1 MIKEEAIRQFA
12 MERPES
18 RSVYGYGSGVFKQ
31 ASSTKPLTDV
41 IFVVD
46 DLKEWHMKN
55 MKMNPDDY
63 SLIGRLYISGS
74 SVEKVKGVNGVT
86 YFSEINGGEF
96 TFKYGVIELL
106 DFMTGLDTWNNLFM
120 AGRFHKPVLEIK
132 SETQVRDVIFS
143 NRKYALIIA
152 CLFCDRLVS
161 KSDIYKTLCGLSYI
175 GDARMS
181 IAENPHKVE
190 NIVEGSFDKIEEIY
204 PLNESY
210 ITHLET
216 GLLYINHDLL
226 LRKASELPS
235 ELLSYLDE
243 LGTDFN
249 DLDMLRINIHEYIS
263 NRNRVES
270 RAQIIHGVMTNGVIR
285 SIPYAMAKVK
295 KRFSK

>member
-41 IFVVD
+41 IFIVD
-46 DLKEWHMKN
+46 DLKDWHMKN
-55 MKMNPDDY
+55 MKMNPNDY
-63 SLIGRLYISGS
+63 SLIGRLYINGS
-74 SVEKVKGVNGVT
+74 SVEKVKGVNRVT

-106 DFMTGLDTWNNLFM
+106 DFTRGLNTWDNLFM

-132 SETQVRDVIFS
+132 SETQVRDAIFI

-161 KSDIYKTLCGLSYI
+161 KSEIYIKLCGLSYV

-190 NIVEGSFDKIEEIY
+190 DIVKGSFDKIEEIY
-204 PLNESY
+204 PLKESY
-210 ITHLET
+210 ITPLEN
-216 GLLYINHDLL
+216 GLFYINHELL
-226 LRKASELPS
+226 LRKVSELPS
-235 ELLSYLDE
+235 ELLSYLEE
-243 LGTDFN
+243 LGTDFS
-249 DLDMLRINIHEYIS
+249 DLDMLRVNIHEYIL

-270 RAQIIHGVMTNGVIR
+270 RAQIVHGVLTNGIIR

>member
-18 RSVYGYGSGVFKQ
+18 RSVFGYGSGVFKQ

-46 DLKEWHMKN
+46 DLKDWHMRN
-55 MKMNPDDY
+55 MRINPDDY
-63 SLIGRLYISGS
+63 SFIGRLYINGS
-74 SVEKVKGVNGVT
+74 SVERIKGVNGVT

-96 TFKYGVIELL
+96 TFKYGVIELH

-120 AGRFHKPVLEIK
+120 AGRFHKPVLHIK
-132 SETQVRDVIFS
+132 SETQVRDVIFN

-181 IAENPHKVE
+181 IAENPHKVQD
-190 NIVEGSFDKIEEIY
+190 IVEGSFDKIEEIY

-216 GLLYINHDLL
+216 DLFYINHEML
-226 LRKASELPS
+226 LRKVSELPS
-235 ELLSYLDE
+235 ELLNYLYE
-243 LGTDFN
+243 LGTDFS